1 MKKLL
6 IIAITILFCNSLY
19 SAENKFGIGT
29 ELDALPFISG
39 GYYSSIWLG
48 FDKIRIRPVITET
61 EIPSFAVAKGFENH
75 ELKVKAIIFDYC
87 FGDKFDEWWI
97 GIGYENWDNNIKSKK
112 SSLTKQFSNNIITIG
127 AGYIYKFWGNLYVN
141 PWVAVHYLADNH
153 EIKIADEVLK
163 NSVLTPEI
171 SLKIGYNFEF

>member
-1 MKKLL
+1 MKKIFL
-6 IIAITILFCNSLY
+6 IAIAFLLSPSLY
-19 SAENKFGIGT
+19 SADFKFGVGT

-39 GYYSSIWLG
+39 GYYSSIWIG
-48 FDKIRIRPVITET
+48 IENFRIRPVITET

-75 ELKVKAIIFDYC
+75 ELNVKAIIFDYC
-87 FGDKFDEWWI
+87 FGDNFDEWWI
-97 GIGYENWDNNIKSKK
+97 GVGYENWDNNIRSKK
-112 SSLTKQFSNNIITIG
+112 SSVTKQFSNNILTIG

-141 PWVAVHYLADNH
+141 PWVALHYLTNNR
-153 EIKIADEVLK
+153 EVKIADEVLK